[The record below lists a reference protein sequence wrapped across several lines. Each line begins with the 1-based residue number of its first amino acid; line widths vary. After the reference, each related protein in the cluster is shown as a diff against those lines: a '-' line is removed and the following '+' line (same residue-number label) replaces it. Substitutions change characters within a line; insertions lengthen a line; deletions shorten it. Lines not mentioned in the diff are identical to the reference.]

1 MLLNC
6 GIGEDSWEPLDNKE
20 IQPLYPEGNQSWI
33 FIGRTDA
40 EAETPKFWP
49 PDAKNWLI
57 GKDRDAGK
65 DWKGDEKGM
74 TEDEMDGWHHW
85 LDGHELNMLQ
95 ELLMDREAWKPGVLQ
110 SMGLQRVRHDW
121 VTELS
126 WIQREIWA
134 LTFII
139 VEFQKLKY

>member
-6 GIGEDSWEPLDNKE
+6 GIGEDSWESLDNKE

-57 GKDRDAGK
+57 GNDPDAGK
-65 DWKGDEKGM
+65 YWKGDEKGM

-110 SMGLQRVRHDW
+110 SMGLQRVGHDW

-139 VEFQKLKY
+139 VEFQKLRY

>member
-57 GKDRDAGK
+57 GNDRDAGK